1 MAFSK
6 QRNGSKKRSGSE
18 KRKRG
23 PSVGFRATED
33 ERAKIQAAADR
44 VGLTISSYVRSR
56 SLSEP
61 TTRAVRRPPVQVAQL
76 AQLLGLL
83 GVVGG
88 DLRRI
93 AQHLGDAETAAE
105 TEIKAALKEFSEAAA
120 SIMRLLGKRPHDY

>member
-18 KRKRG
+18 TRKRG

-44 VGLTISSYVRSR
+44 VGLTLSSYVRSR

-93 AQHLGDAETAAE
+93 AQHLGGAETAAE
-105 TEIKAALKEFSEAAA
+105 TEVKAALKEFREAAA

>member
-6 QRNGSKKRSGSE
+6 KRKGGKNRSGSE

-23 PSVGFRATED
+23 ASIGFRGTED

-44 VGLTISSYVRSR
+44 VGLTLSSYVRSQ

-93 AQHLGDAETAAE
+93 AQHLGDAETASE
-105 TEIKAALKEFSEAAA
+105 TEAKAALNEFREAAA
-120 SIMRLLGKRPHDY
+120 SIMQLLGKRPHDY